1 MCALDI
7 NWSEKGWRGTVSAC
21 IFFMVPV
28 AFAALVALSGCK
40 PDNAYVAPTAVKVAR
55 CAV

>member
-1 MCALDI
+1 MHL
-7 NWSEKGWRGTVSAC
+7 
-21 IFFMVPV
+21 FLVPA

-40 PDNAYVAPTAVKVAR
+40 PDNAYVTPPAVKVAR